1 MINTE
6 EMKAFVR
13 RAAEEVWNKGNM
25 DVAGEYFSPSLIFHY
40 SKGDIQGLE
49 NMKQYILGIRSG
61 FPDFK
66 LSPEDQIAEGN
77 KEASRFSV
85 SGTHKGEFNGIPPTG
100 KTFLTTSIAIH
111 KFTDGKISEV
121 WSQSNDLG
129 LLQQLG
135 IIPSS

>member
-1 MINTE
+1 MKSTE
-6 EMKAFVR
+6 DMKAFIR

-25 DVAGEYFSPSLIFHY
+25 DVAGEYFSPNLIFHY
-40 SKGDIQGLE
+40 SEGDIRGIE
-49 NMKQYILGIRSG
+49 NMKQYILGVRSA

-77 KEASRFSV
+77 TEVSRFTI
-85 SGTHKGEFNGIPPTG
+85 SGTHKGEFNSIPPTG
-100 KTFLTTSIAIH
+100 KMFSTTSIAIH